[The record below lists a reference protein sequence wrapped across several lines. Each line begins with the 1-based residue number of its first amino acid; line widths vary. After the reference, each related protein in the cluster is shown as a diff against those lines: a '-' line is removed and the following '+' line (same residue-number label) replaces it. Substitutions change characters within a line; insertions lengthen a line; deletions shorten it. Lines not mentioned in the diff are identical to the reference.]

1 MGVTESLR
9 SEEAAG
15 MEHPNP
21 TQPNPTTTRIRSP
34 AQQQT
39 LREEAGDDPNAPA
52 LGLPPL

>member
-15 MEHPNP
+15 MV
-21 TQPNPTTTRIRSP
+21 QPNPTTTRIRSP